1 MVVGCEVVWREISN
15 YLEGDVDP
23 ALRAAMDVHIQTCK
37 ACTSVLEGTRN
48 VIEIY
53 SDERMLEVPL
63 GFGNRLQH
71 RLEENVTQ
79 RSRRGFLG
87 WMVAAAAAILV
98 GASVEIGR
106 HSEAGRLAERAPM
119 AHVANTVPPD
129 MPVVVSADGKSF
141 HGSTAC
147 PFIHDRDHLR
157 TIAAREAEREG
168 YTPCT
173 RCMKKYI
180 VT

>member
-1 MVVGCEVVWREISN
+1 MVIGCEVVWRDVSN
-15 YLEGDVDP
+15 YIEGDVD
-23 ALRAAMDVHIQTCK
+23 ADLRIAMEEHFRSCA

-48 VIEIY
+48 VIELY
-53 SDERMLEVPL
+53 SDERMSEVPL

-71 RLEENVTQ
+71 HLEENMV
-79 RSRRGFLG
+79 RKSRRGFLG
-87 WMVAAAAAILV
+87 WAVAAAAAVLLGV
-98 GASVEIGR
+98 SFEIGR
-106 HSEAGRLAERAPM
+106 FSESGRPAQRSPLAQA
-119 AHVANTVPPD
+119 ANTVPPD
-129 MPVVVSADGKSF
+129 MPVVVSADGKFF
-141 HGSTAC
+141 HGSAAC

-157 TIAAREAEREG
+157 TIAAKEAEREG